1 MDTKHIQTSRKRLY
15 RRLVTAC
22 GLWFGLVLFLMAA
35 TSLRRFTT
43 PAAPVDDAAP
53 APAPNQ
59 VDGQTVTPDARP
71 ASTQERNSANRNAQ
85 APKQGTADA
94 NSARPVETQ
103 KTPLRSDAGSA
114 LGSTIRVAEAY
125 GRLPLSFEANQGQT
139 DRHVKFLA
147 HGSGYTLFLTG
158 HEAVLALQGKKNRT
172 KKSRPE
178 ARNAL
183 VAARFVA
190 THRQPSRAAWTTNVL
205 RMNLVAANP
214 SPEVVGTEQLSGR
227 SNYFVGKD
235 SSQWRTGVPTYAKV
249 RYQDVYP
256 GVDLVYY
263 GNQRQLEYDF
273 VVAPGANPKAIKL
286 SVAGASKPLAVDSAG
301 NLVVHLRDGK
311 VQFHQPVVYQTE
323 GSSTTAARQFVD
335 SRFVVKG
342 RNLVAFELG
351 PYDHSRALTID
362 PTLSYS
368 TYLGGSGFDAANAIA
383 VDANGD
389 AYVAGFTGSTTFPP
403 SSIAGACVASCGST
417 QDGFVAELKPDG
429 SGLVYSTYLG
439 GSKTDVVQGIAVDS
453 SGNAYVT
460 GNTDSSDFPQVQ
472 PIASGC
478 VGSCSSGSVVNAFV
492 TEINAA
498 GNAIVYSTRLGGSTS
513 DFGQGIAV
521 DSNGNAYVA
530 GFTESTD
537 FPSVNQTSGTCVG
550 TCGTA
555 PKGTTDSSFVAEIKP
570 GTPPTLAFSSLLGGT
585 GLDQVFGLAL
595 DSSANIYV
603 TGITTSANF
612 PTKNPIATACN
623 GTVTVP
629 PTACGTGAD
638 EDAFV
643 TELTA
648 GGSALQFST
657 YLGGSGT
664 DNAFAIA
671 VDSSN
676 AVYVTG
682 GTSST
687 DFPKAGTVTGACAG
701 TCGNGLVT
709 NAFVTKLK
717 TDGSGLVYS
726 TYLGGSI
733 FDQGMGIAVDSSGD
747 ATVAGMT
754 MSADFPSV
762 NPVAALC
769 AGPGGLLSSCGNGTT
784 LDAFVTQVNG
794 AGSGLSYSMFIGG
807 SDVDAGFGVALDSLG
822 NAYVAGQTSSTDFMT
837 TTGAFQTTYGGGT
850 ADGFVTK
857 IAAGPVVSLSGNS
870 LTFGST
876 ELGTTS
882 ASQNVTLTNIGSAAL
897 NITSITA
904 SGDFVLVTT
913 TGTSC
918 PYTGG
923 SVGVGAQCTVDV
935 AFKPT
940 ALGARIGSVS
950 IADNAPGTPQPVSLS
965 GTGIDTIPPA
975 LTILANPS
983 AIHARNGSLVA
994 VTVSGTITDS
1004 GSGVNASTAA
1014 FNVVDEYGSVQPHGA
1029 VTLGAGGSYSFVVM
1043 LQASRL
1049 GSDAD
1054 GRQYTIT
1061 VSARDNAGNPGAVS
1075 TVVTVLHDN

>member
-1 MDTKHIQTSRKRLY
+1 M
-15 RRLVTAC
+15 TAC

-43 PAAPVDDAAP
+43 PAVPVDDAAP

-59 VDGQTVTPDARP
+59 VDVRTVIPDARP
-71 ASTQERNSANRNAQ
+71 ASTQKRDSADRNAK

-94 NSARPVETQ
+94 NSARPVQTQ

-125 GRLPLSFEANQGQT
+125 GRLPLSFEANQGQS
-139 DRHVKFLA
+139 DRRVKFLA

-158 HEAVLALQGKKNRT
+158 HEAVLTLQAK
-172 KKSRPE
+172 KKSEGENKGKGSLE

-183 VAARFVA
+183 LAARFVA
-190 THRQPSRAAWTTNVL
+190 THRQPSREARTTNVL
-205 RMNLVAANP
+205 RMSLVAANP
-214 SPEVVGTEQLSGR
+214 SPEVVGTDRLSGR

-256 GVDLVYY
+256 GVDLIYY

-301 NLVVHLRDGK
+301 NLVVHLRDGE
-311 VQFHQPVVYQTE
+311 VRFHKPVVYQTE
-323 GSSTTAARQFVD
+323 GSATTAARQFVD
-335 SRFVVKG
+335 GRFVVKAK
-342 RNLVAFELG
+342 NLVAFQLG
-351 PYDHSRALTID
+351 AYDRSKALVID

-383 VDANGD
+383 VDSNGD
-389 AYVAGFTGSTTFPP
+389 AYVAGFTGSTDFPP
-403 SSIAGACVASCGST
+403 TSITGACVVPCGSS

-439 GSKTDVVQGIAVDS
+439 GSNTDVIQGIAVDS
-453 SGNAYVT
+453 LGNAYVT
-460 GNTDSSDFPQVQ
+460 GNTDSTDFPQVNA
-472 PIASGC
+472 ISAAC
-478 VGSCSSGSVVNAFV
+478 IGSCGTSGMHAFV
-492 TEINAA
+492 TEIEA
-498 GNAIVYSTRLGGSTS
+498 GGVGLQYSTLLGGSTS
-513 DFGQGIAV
+513 DTGQGIAV
-521 DSNGNAYVA
+521 DGSGNAYVG
-530 GFTESTD
+530 GFTLSNN
-537 FPSVNQTSGTCVG
+537 FPQVNQTSGACVG
-550 TCGTA
+550 TCGTGVDTA
-555 PKGTTDSSFVAEIKP
+555 FVAEV
-570 GTPPTLAFSSLLGGT
+570 TVANSTTLPTLAFSSLLGGS
-585 GLDQVFGLAL
+585 GSNKVYGIAL

-623 GTVTVP
+623 GTMP
-629 PTACGTGAD
+629 ATACGTGNA

-643 TELTA
+643 TELKA
-648 GGSALQFST
+648 GGASLQFST

-664 DNAFAIA
+664 DEGFAVA

-682 GTSST
+682 DTGST
-687 DFPKAGTVTGACAG
+687 DFPRAGTVTGACAG
-701 TCGNGLVT
+701 SCGTGVT

-717 TDGSGLVYS
+717 TDGSGLAYS

-733 FDQGMGIAVDSSGD
+733 FDQGLGIALDSSGD
-747 ATVAGMT
+747 ATVTGMT
-754 MSADFPSV
+754 VSTDFPAD
-762 NPVAALC
+762 NPIAGVC
-769 AGPGGLLSSCGNGTT
+769 AGNCGTGAS
-784 LDAFVTQVNG
+784 LDAFATQVNA
-794 AGSGLSYSMFIGG
+794 AGTGLSYSMYVGG
-807 SDVDAGFGVALDSLG
+807 SGLDASFAVAVDAKGG
-822 NAYVAGQTSSTDFMT
+822 AYVAGQTSSIDFKT
-837 TTGAFQTTYGGGT
+837 TAGALQTTCGTDALCNGGQ
-850 ADGFVTK
+850 ADAFVTK
-857 IAAGPVVSLSGNS
+857 ISAGPVVSLSGSS
-870 LTFGST
+870 LAFGNT
-876 ELGTTS
+876 QLGTTS
-882 ASQNVTLTNIGSAAL
+882 ASQNVTLTNTGTASL

-904 SGDFVLVTT
+904 SGEFVLVT

-923 SVGVGAQCTVDV
+923 SVGVSGQCTVDV

-983 AIHARNGSLVA
+983 AIRIRNGSMVP

-1014 FNVVDEYGSVQPHGA
+1014 FNVVDEYGLVHPHGA

-1061 VSARDNAGNPGAVS
+1061 VSAQDNAGNPGAVS